1 MKRCFRLTLFSAF
14 FTLVAGSQ
22 IFAQTPSKII
32 IDGCLTGVQD
42 GAHISLMK
50 EEGSVGSE
58 VAKDSV
64 SDGHFHIEY
73 APEDTLLGN
82 YSLMSFDD
90 NFPSMA
96 LKLWAKAG
104 HPISITG
111 KNTLVYTWQ
120 VKSDIPEQQ
129 EWTYFINANKELWN
143 AYQKKGVIRKGLMHI
158 ALDDNRSPEDK
169 KTARKSIDSLD
180 KVSNS
185 IEYTIQKQNLALLQQ
200 GPMTLTRLEVLNGV
214 ANQIKWYQKEEFR
227 APVTKIY
234 KGLEPE
240 LKNSVYGQKLTITLY
255 APKVIKAGD
264 SMYDTKLL
272 DIAGNVHHLADFK
285 GKYLLVD
292 FWSFGCGPCHA
303 SIPELKEI
311 AEKLERKLAVV
322 SLSSDTKK
330 IWEKATEYFKMTGN
344 NFSDL
349 KEDRGIYAHYGVAG
363 IPHYVLISPD
373 GIVKSAWTGYGTGSI
388 KSKLREL
395 TGLTIED

>member
-1 MKRCFRLTLFSAF
+1 MKRCLRLTLFFVF
-14 FTLVAGSQ
+14 FALVTGSQ
-22 IFAQTPSKII
+22 IFAQAPKKII
-32 IDGCLTGVQD
+32 IDGRLTGVQD
-42 GAHISLMK
+42 GTHISLMK
-50 EEGSVGSE
+50 EEGAVGSE

-64 SDGHFHIEY
+64 FEGHFHIEY

-82 YSLMSFDD
+82 YTLMSFDD

-111 KNTLVYTWQ
+111 MNTLVYTWQ

-129 EWTYFINANKELWN
+129 EWAYFINANKELWN

-180 KVSNS
+180 EASNS
-185 IEYTIQKQNLALLQQ
+185 IEYTIQKQNLALLRQ
-200 GPMTLTRLEVLNGV
+200 GPMTLTRLEVLNDV
-214 ANQIKWYQKEEFR
+214 ANQIKWYHKEDLR

-234 KGLEPE
+234 KDLEPE

-395 TGLTIED
+395 MGLTIED